1 MSRLAFLPFASVLS
15 VSLLLLAAGC
25 QPQLGQCEP
34 DDAFALVID
43 RNGYPSYAGQA
54 MIQEA
59 CSSCHSVGATGMARR
74 GAPAHLNF
82 DAAPSRSD
90 DPTMPDMD
98 VVERLVI
105 SRQSIFDHRFEMY
118 STVETGSMPPGEAG
132 LASLIDAGFTYLDTG
147 EPLEPVGSAAGKD
160 VYRNWLACG
169 GPMVTQ
175 TAEPGESDVPGAPCD
190 AGGYTLE
197 DAEHCY
203 YRRTAP
209 PIDPTWTAIYDAI
222 IVAGG
227 CVGCHGPGP
236 ASFIEPSQLDLSD
249 KDAAYAAMVG
259 VAAMGDDCAG
269 GGDPRVVP
277 GDANGSLLIHKLE
290 NQLADGSD
298 ICGDSMPLGVLLP
311 PSQIAVVRQWIDD
324 GAMDN

>member
-1 MSRLAFLPFASVLS
+1 
-15 VSLLLLAAGC
+15 
-25 QPQLGQCEP
+25 
-34 DDAFALVID
+34 
-43 RNGYPSYAGQA
+43 
-54 MIQEA
+54 
-59 CSSCHSVGATGMARR
+59 
-74 GAPAHLNF
+74 
-82 DAAPSRSD
+82 
-90 DPTMPDMD
+90 MPDET
-98 VVERLVI
+98 VVERLAV
-105 SRQSIFDHRFEMY
+105 SRQSIFDHRFEMF

-132 LASLIDAGFTYLDTG
+132 LAALIDAGFTYLDSG
-147 EPLEPVGSAAGKD
+147 EPLEPIGSPDGQE

-175 TAEPGESDVPGAPCD
+175 TAEPDESDVPGAPCD
-190 AGGYTLE
+190 AAGYTLE

-209 PIDPTWTAIYDAI
+209 PIDPTWTAIYDGI

-236 ASFIEPSQLDLSD
+236 ASFIDQSQLDLSD
-249 KDAAYAAMVG
+249 KDLAYSAMVD
-259 VAAMGDDCAG
+259 VPAMGEDCAG
-269 GGDPRVVP
+269 MSAPRIVP
-277 GDANGSLLIHKLE
+277 GDADGSMLIHKLE

-298 ICGDSMPLGVLLP
+298 VCGDSMPLGALLP